1 MARLT
6 QEFSEVVIEQNSNSN
21 LSQMVGEVTI
31 TQSDSARISSTLAE
45 VPLNMSASAR
55 LSHIFIEVAII
66 PFSSTEYNIWP
77 QQRFVKNK
85 NIQGQRFK

>member
-1 MARLT
+1 MAKLT
-6 QEFSEVVIEQNSNSN
+6 QEFSEVVIEQNSNAN

-31 TQSDSARISSTLAE
+31 AQADAARISSVLAE
-45 VPLNMSASAR
+45 VPLNMSPSAR

-66 PFSSTEYNIWP
+66 PFESTEYNIWP
-77 QQRFVKNK
+77 QQRFIKNK